1 MKQNIIKIVL
11 NKNTAQ
17 FILKDGL
24 SFIKIGQKIEYF
36 KTDLN
41 YFS

>member
-1 MKQNIIKIVL
+1 MKQNIIKIVFKK
-11 NKNTAQ
+11 NKAQ
-17 FILKDGL
+17 FILKDDP

-36 KTDLN
+36 ETDLN